1 MKDARFEE
9 LLTAATTPDIAPRL
23 VEGEPVCSGSE
34 CPYWYPQ
41 INGSIAPDNCEHGPT
56 GRLCIPAL
64 RAQRDALQAEQD
76 AARRELCAVVAMEA
90 PELYPTQRDVAASRD
105 WSYLYEVKP

>member
-1 MKDARFEE
+1 M
-9 LLTAATTPDIAPRL
+9 TAATTPDIAPRR
-23 VEGEPVCSGSE
+23 VGGEPVFSGDASR
-34 CPYWYPQ
+34 PFW
-41 INGSIAPDNCEHGPT
+41 N
-56 GRLCIPAL
+56 AL
-64 RAQRDALQAEQD
+64 RRVKGEKTYATLYDYGCRAQEMESELEALRRQRDALQAERD